1 MAGLKSQ
8 EFTVILFSGKD
19 KFTELAISKLSKET
33 YSALS
38 SFVSFDCEL
47 NQGSWVDPNVQIHRA
62 GSSESARLLDWLAQN
77 KGTLSTVRLVAV
89 VSSAQTTEINTLL
102 DASVQQLSDLFMR
115 MSVNRKILEFRVAC
129 PTFSSE
135 PPKETFFNQR
145 ANANLIVIA
154 RDSVSH
160 HSISRPVISS
170 EEKEDEYAGHIAIE
184 VATIFGMWNEIVYPI
199 SDEIS
204 VVNPGVASV
213 LVRFISSRAN
223 LLDCPP
229 LPINKVMSQDDELP
243 LPHQFFS
250 VPDPIQASQKFS
262 DLIYPSELRFS
273 TTEVPSGPLVS
284 VDGKKFMGHYLKELF
299 KALLQTPVVLIRGVQ
314 DHLNAMSGEAL
325 QHAVGG
331 ARSSVE
337 VLYPGRETIAGDAQ
351 ISRAQIDRMVATV
364 AERVDRPVIKTIGEE
379 TWIQVVEK
387 VLAVVDGGPEARE
400 ERASFSD
407 DKYLLVRQEYLAPKA
422 DDVNTT
428 LAALFEGHLTAPS
441 VATSLAMDSETNGTS
456 IEIANESAGTPT
468 EDLEVVDAVVESD
481 AVEEVE
487 QLDVSVSDQVESLE
501 VASVEAPLTVEKV
514 EEKPERS
521 DLLGRITKI
530 MLNEC
535 QAARMRAEQMISVLQ
550 ELPSRFSPSEVGTVS
565 SAVKAAV
572 AAGISVLYMTIGGLT
587 DRRNMF
593 NFEFLGEK
601 NRSLAW
607 VLLSTL
613 VIFSAITGILIRNS
627 EKWQGKVITASTVLV
642 LVLGVETAF
651 WDSIWKFVM
660 KVERFRGGPI
670 AAALFALFTIVLVAI
685 SITRNISSGEKIR
698 RKFATSLLVFTWVY
712 VIVGTTA
719 AVGSNKSDVTA
730 WSDDSKSDI
739 FRIAFAVGITL
750 LIVSGL
756 VVAFTIVRERYRL
769 EEISRRLTW
778 AVEELEMSA
787 DAERRLRLAVAQW
800 AGTAAVLA
808 RLFMYPLGKSVLG
821 EKPPDEG
828 VQTLGKVLKFE
839 HQNLVLTRRG
849 DQGLT
854 ARLRQLFIAKGWL
867 GRQYRQLVT
876 RFQQDLAFE
885 QGVTLEETRGSRP
898 ESCPAVPSFSEIL
911 NGKARGARWSFLANV
926 FSGQYD
932 SALIETTSEI
942 HLESAY
948 STVVDDPEAHS
959 VGASDLL
966 APSYFGRLIPT
977 ELMRLPNGLVT
988 SLFHADDSRQILK
1001 PYVWWPEELLPKP
1014 QVSQN
1019 IAFKESVVLAPE
1031 KLTDSIRLL
1040 GACVLLSEQFPLGEV
1055 GFGEGQF
1062 NKEVPHDG
1070 PGNEISNAEV
1080 KSRNEY

>member
-1 MAGLKSQ
+1 MKSQ
-8 EFTVILFSGKD
+8 ECTIILFSGKD
-19 KFTELAISKLSKET
+19 KITELAISKLAKET
-33 YSALS
+33 NSGLS
-38 SFVSFDCEL
+38 DFVSLDCDS
-47 NQGSWVDPNVQIHRA
+47 NNGSWVDPNVQIHRA
-62 GSSESARLLDWLAQN
+62 GLNRNDRLLDWLAQN
-77 KGTLSTVRLVAV
+77 KKSLSTVRLVAV

-102 DASVQQLSDLFMR
+102 DASAQKLSDLFMR
-115 MSVNRKILEFRVAC
+115 MSVNLKILEFRVAC
-129 PTFSSE
+129 PTYSSE
-135 PPKETFFNQR
+135 PPNDPFFSER

-154 RDSVSH
+154 RDSASH
-160 HSISRPVISS
+160 QAISRPV
-170 EEKEDEYAGHIAIE
+170 EDLVEDHYASHIAIE
-184 VATIFGMWNEIVYPI
+184 VSTIFGMWNEIVHPI

-204 VVNPGVASV
+204 VVNPGVPGI

-250 VPDPIQASQKFS
+250 VPDQFQGAQKFS

-284 VDGKKFMGHYLKELF
+284 VDGKRFMGRYLKELL
-299 KALLQTPVVLIRGVQ
+299 KALLQMPVALIRGVQ

-337 VLYPGRETIAGDAQ
+337 ILYPGRETIAGDAQ
-351 ISRAQIDRMVATV
+351 ISRAQIDRIVATV
-364 AERVDRPVIKTIGEE
+364 AERVDRPVLKTIGEE

-400 ERASFSD
+400 ERASFAD
-407 DKYLLVRQEYLAPKA
+407 DKYLLVRQEYLAPKV
-422 DDVNTT
+422 DDVNVLLTE
-428 LAALFEGHLTAPS
+428 LFEGKSDASL
-441 VATSLAMDSETNGTS
+441 VATPVAMDSETNGIS
-456 IEIANESAGTPT
+456 VEIADKSAGTPT
-468 EDLEVVDAVVESD
+468 EDPEVADAVVESD

-521 DLLGRITKI
+521 DLLGRITQT
-530 MLNEC
+530 MLNEG
-535 QAARMRAEQMISVLQ
+535 QAARTRAEQMITALQ
-550 ELPSRFSPSEVGTVS
+550 ELPSRFLPSEVSTVS
-565 SAVKAAV
+565 IAVKAAV
-572 AAGISVLYMTIGGLT
+572 AAGISILYMAIGGLT
-587 DRRNMF
+587 GWRNMF
-593 NFEFLGEK
+593 NFEFLGGK

-613 VIFSAITGILIRNS
+613 VIFSAIAGILIRDNK
-627 EKWQGKVITASTVLV
+627 KWQGKVITASTVLV
-642 LVLGVETAF
+642 LVLGVEAAF

-670 AAALFALFTIVLVAI
+670 AAALFALFTMVLVAI
-685 SITRNISSGEKIR
+685 SISRNTSSGEKIR
-698 RKFATSLLVFTWVY
+698 RKFATSLLIFTWAY
-712 VIVGTTA
+712 VVVGTTA
-719 AVGSNKSDVTA
+719 AVGSNKSSVTA
-730 WSDDSKSDI
+730 WSGESKNDVFLIS
-739 FRIAFAVGITL
+739 FAVGITL
-750 LIVSGL
+750 LFVSGL

-769 EEISRRLTW
+769 EELSRRLTW

-787 DAERRLRLAVAQW
+787 DAERRLRLAAVQW
-800 AGTAAVLA
+800 TGTAAVLA
-808 RLFMYPLGKSVLG
+808 RLFMYPLGRSVLG
-821 EKPPDEG
+821 EKSLDEG
-828 VQTLGKVLKFE
+828 SHTLKGVLKFE

-867 GRQYRQLVT
+867 GRQYRQLILK
-876 RFQQDLAFE
+876 FQQDLAFE

-911 NGKARGARWSFLANV
+911 GGKARGARWSFLTNV
-926 FSGQYD
+926 FRGQYD
-932 SALIETTSEI
+932 PALIETTNEI

-948 STVVDDPEAHS
+948 STIVDDPEAHS

-977 ELMRLPNGLVT
+977 EPMRLPNGLVT
-988 SLFHADDSRQILK
+988 SLFHANDSRQILK
-1001 PYVWWPEELLPKP
+1001 PYVWWPDELLPKP

-1019 IAFKESVVLAPE
+1019 IVFRESIVLTPE

-1040 GACVLLSEQFPLGEV
+1040 GSCVLLSEQFPLGEV

-1062 NKEVPHDG
+1062 NKEVSPVVD
-1070 PGNEISNAEV
+1070 PDSV
-1080 KSRNEY
+1080 KKENPRREY